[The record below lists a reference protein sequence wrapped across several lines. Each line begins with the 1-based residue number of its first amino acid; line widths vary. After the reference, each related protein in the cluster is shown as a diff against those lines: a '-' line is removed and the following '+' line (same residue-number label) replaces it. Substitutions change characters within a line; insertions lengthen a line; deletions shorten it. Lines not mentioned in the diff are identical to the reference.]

1 MGCHRRYRTNPL
13 RGSQIGLV
21 LMPFPPVNA
30 NAMSEYGQCRS
41 RLFALAS
48 DLWRSC
54 ERISNGCH
62 RVFDD
67 MRDAQHSWLVEVLA
81 KDLDADG

>member
-1 MGCHRRYRTNPL
+1 MGCHRRYRTNSR

-21 LMPFPPVNA
+21 LMRSPPVNA
-30 NAMSEYGQCRS
+30 NAMSEYGQ
-41 RLFALAS
+41 RLLALAS
-48 DLWRSC
+48 DLWRSR
-54 ERISNGCH
+54 ERICNGCH

-81 KDLDADG
+81 ENLDADG